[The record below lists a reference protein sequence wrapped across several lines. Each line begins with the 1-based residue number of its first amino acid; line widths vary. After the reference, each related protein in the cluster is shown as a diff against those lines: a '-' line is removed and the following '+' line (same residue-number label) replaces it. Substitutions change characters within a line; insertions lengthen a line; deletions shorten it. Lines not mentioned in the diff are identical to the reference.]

1 MKRLEIL
8 LSTNSNE
15 TLLEEYY
22 KYKNELALESI
33 YNFIA
38 EGIILRSKAS
48 WYEYGEKSSKYFLNL
63 EKRNKAKSH
72 LRKIINSD
80 GHEVCNET
88 EIGQKLKQFSSS
100 LYKRHSNKTVDEC
113 MSYLA
118 NISLPKLTD
127 EEKLSCEGKLTED
140 ECWIAL
146 SSMGNNKSLGNDGLS
161 KEFYICI
168 FDEIHNYLLE
178 SLNYSFIHG
187 QLSHSQ

>member
-1 MKRLEIL
+1 MKRLEIS
-8 LSTNSNE
+8 LSTNSTE

-22 KYKNELALESI
+22 KYKNELESI

-48 WYEYGEKSSKYFLNL
+48 WYKHGEKSSKYFLNL

-80 GHEVCNET
+80 GHEVCDET
-88 EIGQKLKQFSSS
+88 EIRQKLKQFYSS
-100 LYKRHSNKTVDEC
+100 LYKRRSNKTVDER

-127 EEKLSCEGKLTED
+127 EENLSCKGKKNQAKQRKTKQSKERK
-140 ECWIAL
+140 E
-146 SSMGNNKSLGNDGLS
+146 SNGRKSNETNNKTKTETKTKQNKTKQS
-161 KEFYICI
+161 KIE
-168 FDEIHNYLLE
+168 
-178 SLNYSFIHG
+178 
-187 QLSHSQ
+187 